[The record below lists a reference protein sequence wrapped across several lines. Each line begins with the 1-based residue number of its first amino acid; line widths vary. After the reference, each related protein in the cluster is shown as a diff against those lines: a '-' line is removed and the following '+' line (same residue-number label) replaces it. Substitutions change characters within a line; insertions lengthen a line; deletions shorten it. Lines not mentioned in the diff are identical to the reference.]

1 VSALDLPPTTDSVPL
16 ARRFARSALRESS
29 FDVETVLLLVS
40 EVVTNAVLHARSS
53 IRLGVEDREE
63 VVRVEVHDASP
74 VPPRMHHFRLVSG
87 TGRGLRMLDRLAQT
101 WGVEPDSAGAGKVVW
116 FEVGTVSESS
126 WDSYA
131 DLLLAEGING
141 DV

>member
-1 VSALDLPPTTDSVPL
+1 
-16 ARRFARSALRESS
+16 
-29 FDVETVLLLVS
+29 
-40 EVVTNAVLHARSS
+40 
-53 IRLGVEDREE
+53 
-63 VVRVEVHDASP
+63 
-74 VPPRMHHFRLVSG
+74 MHHFRLVSG